1 MSKANQGK
9 ETSQY
14 TLGKHTVETRR
25 VPRKRKCIPFLK
37 GWTTPS
43 GDVSSLGGR
52 FGGSRRASSWWE
64 LALRCWALE
73 PQFVQFGK
81 SGCGVAP
88 VCLIPAFPGFLPRR
102 GASRRSPGPLWAT
115 AVAVPFA
122 VSGCFFPPQT
132 ADQQLGAA
140 PVLLSGVETAEGLGC
155 FGHQLSS
162 SRQRCAG
169 PFSSLVPHQKFC

>member
-37 GWTTPS
+37 GRTTPS

-73 PQFVQFGK
+73 P
-81 SGCGVAP
+81 
-88 VCLIPAFPGFLPRR
+88 
-102 GASRRSPGPLWAT
+102 
-115 AVAVPFA
+115 
-122 VSGCFFPPQT
+122 
-132 ADQQLGAA
+132 
-140 PVLLSGVETAEGLGC
+140 
-155 FGHQLSS
+155 
-162 SRQRCAG
+162 
-169 PFSSLVPHQKFC
+169 